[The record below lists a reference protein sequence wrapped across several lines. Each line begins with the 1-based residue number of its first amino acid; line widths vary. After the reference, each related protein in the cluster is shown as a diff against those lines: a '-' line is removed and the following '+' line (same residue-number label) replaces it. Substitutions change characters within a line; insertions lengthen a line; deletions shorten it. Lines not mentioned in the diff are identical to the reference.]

1 MWYKQTLKRGVGLK
15 ITFWGAAHTV
25 TGSCYLLET
34 GNTKI
39 LLDCGMFQGSKTVT
53 VRNERDFPF
62 QVKDIDFVLLTHA
75 HIDHSGLIPKLCNSG
90 FRGSIFATEATRE
103 LCGIMLP
110 DSGHIQE
117 VEAEWRNRKG
127 KRRGRKGTV
136 EPIYTMEDAE
146 RALRFFTTV
155 RYGEDVEIAPNIR
168 ACFRDAGH
176 ILGSAIIELWVRE
189 GNDETKLVF
198 SGDLG
203 KSNQPII
210 KDPTIIEAADY
221 VFVESTYGARRHDG
235 EDRVDRLRDVIRETA
250 ARGGNIVIPAFAVG
264 RTQTIMYYL
273 NNMLAEKTIPQLP
286 IFVDSPLA
294 IAATEIFTHHPEL
307 YNHQARDI
315 YDAGD
320 DLFEFPG
327 LKFTRT
333 TEASKAINSVKTP
346 AIIIS
351 ASGMADAGRILHH
364 LKHNLWRAESTVL
377 FIGYQAEGTLG
388 RRIIEG
394 ATQVRI
400 MGEDIAVRARIE
412 SIEGFSAHAD
422 QQELLNWLRHIK
434 TPKMTFL
441 IHGEDEALQVFSQLL
456 DSELSL
462 KTYAPRYGDAVVI
475 GKEGWQ
481 VSEHSEQII
490 SGDAGDLFNTLA
502 AVEEAY
508 QKYRERLL
516 GEVRTDPER
525 ATAAKR
531 KLAKL
536 QRYMQ
541 KTMGEI

>member
-1 MWYKQTLKRGVGLK
+1 VK

-34 GNTKI
+34 GDAKI
-39 LLDCGMFQGSKTVT
+39 LIDCGMFQGGKTLT
-53 VRNERDFPF
+53 ARNERAFPY
-62 QVKDIDFVLLTHA
+62 QVQDIDCVLLTHA
-75 HIDHSGLIPKLCNSG
+75 HIDHSGLIPKLCNNG
-90 FRGSIFATEATRE
+90 FRGSIYATEVTAE

-117 VEAEWRNRKG
+117 VEAEWKNRKG
-127 KRRGRKGTV
+127 KRRGKRGTV
-136 EPIYTMEDAE
+136 EPLYTMEDAE
-146 RALRFFTTV
+146 RSLRFFTAV
-155 RYGEDVEIAPNIR
+155 RYGEEVKLAPHIR

-176 ILGSAIIELWVRE
+176 ILGSSIIELWVQE
-189 GNDETKLVF
+189 GTNETKLVF

-203 KSNQPII
+203 KSRQPII
-210 KDPTIIEAADY
+210 NDPTVIETADY
-221 VFVESTYGARRHDG
+221 LFVESTYGARKHST
-235 EDRVDRLRDVIRETA
+235 EERVDRLRDIIKETA

-264 RTQTIMYYL
+264 RTQTLMYYL
-273 NNMLAEKTIPQLP
+273 NSLLAEGVIPHMP

-294 IAATEIFTHHPEL
+294 IAATEIFAHHPEV
-307 YNHQARDI
+307 YNPAARDT

-333 TEASKAINSVKTP
+333 TEASKAINSVRTP

-364 LKHNLWRAESTVL
+364 LKHNLWRPESTVL
-377 FIGYQAEGTLG
+377 FIGYQAEGTMG

-394 ATQVRI
+394 VPYVRI
-400 MGEDIAVRARIE
+400 MGEEIAVRARIE

-422 QQELLNWLRHIK
+422 QEELLAWIRKIK
-434 TPKMTFL
+434 PPKMTFL
-441 IHGEDEALQVFSQLL
+441 MHGEDEALGIFSRLL
-456 DSELSL
+456 NTEIGL
-462 KTYAPRYGDAVVI
+462 KTYAPQYGDTVII

-481 VSEHSEQII
+481 VSEQGEQII
-490 SGDAGDLFNTLA
+490 GGDAGDLQATLA

-508 QKYRERLL
+508 QRYREQLART
-516 GEVRTDPER
+516 VRENPER
-525 ATAAKR
+525 ADVAKK

-536 QRYMQ
+536 YRYMQ
-541 KTMGEI
+541 KTLGEV